1 MKEHRFNDLRRA
13 GAKGHIR
20 PTTPPKAIKETE
32 TMSNILPQQQLLL
45 ELLVMSGKTAIATSD
60 RNTILWRTLGEC
72 EDVGW
77 LTMEK
82 GIAGYEAAEI
92 TDAGRAVLKG
102 AM

>member
-1 MKEHRFNDLRRA
+1 
-13 GAKGHIR
+13 
-20 PTTPPKAIKETE
+20 
-32 TMSNILPQQQLLL
+32 MSKILPQQHLLL
-45 ELLVMSGKTAIATSD
+45 ELLVMSGKTAVSTSD

-72 EDVGW
+72 EDAGW

-92 TDAGRAVLKG
+92 TEAGRAALKS